1 LLVACSIDTESFG
14 SKPDPRPLYQTKI
27 LKVEVTP
34 NPVAPSDSVQFTCII
49 EDSLDQSFGFT
60 WYIDGMNTASTEDNI
75 YSIKAPDEVGIYN
88 AVVDADNGDPEKMP
102 SNKEF
107 NFEVSDN

>member
-1 LLVACSIDTESFG
+1 
-14 SKPDPRPLYQTKI
+14 
-27 LKVEVTP
+27 
-34 NPVAPSDSVQFTCII
+34 
-49 EDSLDQSFGFT
+49 
-60 WYIDGMNTASTEDNI
+60 MNTASTEDNI